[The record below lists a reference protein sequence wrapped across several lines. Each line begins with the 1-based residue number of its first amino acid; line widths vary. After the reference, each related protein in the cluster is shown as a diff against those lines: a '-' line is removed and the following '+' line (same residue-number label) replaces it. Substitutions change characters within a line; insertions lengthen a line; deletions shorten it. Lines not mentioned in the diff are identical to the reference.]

1 MKICFIFIFV
11 AVEQVMTLGTPFHS
25 IYTHPAANEPCD
37 GECLVFEMREDL
49 RVDRCFHLFFFEFY
63 FVRYFSRS
71 VILSNNFSLRD
82 FPPATVCKK
91 LCIST
96 PCSK

>member
-49 RVDRCFHLFFFEFY
+49 RVD
-63 FVRYFSRS
+63 V
-71 VILSNNFSLRD
+71 
-82 FPPATVCKK
+82 
-91 LCIST
+91 
-96 PCSK
+96 